1 VVIGGV
7 IIDNEGAIKVE
18 DEEDDE
24 QLLKEL
30 QTDLQNFAN

>member
-24 QLLKEL
+24 QFLEEL
-30 QTDLQNFAN
+30 